1 MLIDTHVHVVS
12 DDHARF
18 PLNPGH
24 ATNPWYETHPCSGP
38 QLRALMAGAGVDRA
52 VLVQGIGAYRFDNS
66 YTLAAAAEAPGVFTS
81 VICTDRSTD
90 DAVAT
95 VEALVRERGARG
107 FRWVTFAEDGRLAEP
122 RALWDALAG
131 LGIPVVATMLAD
143 RLPEFAELVPRLPAV
158 ALALDHCGFADLGR
172 GVPDELAALAAFP
185 NVSLKVS
192 THALHSAAAGG
203 DPADAVAELAARFG
217 GRIMWG
223 SDWSQTHHAP
233 YAEIV
238 EEGRRAA
245 AKLTDDQRAAYF
257 AGAALALWPEL
268 AQT

>member
-12 DDHARF
+12 DDLERF
-18 PLNPGH
+18 PLSPGH

-38 QLRALMAGAGVDRA
+38 ALRALMAEAGVDGA
-52 VLVQGIGAYRFDNS
+52 VLVQGVGAYQFDNS
-66 YTLAAAAEAPGVFTS
+66 YTLAAAAEAPGVLTS
-81 VICTDRSTD
+81 VVCTDRATD

-95 VEALVRERGARG
+95 VEALVRAQGARG
-107 FRWVTFAEDGRLAEP
+107 YRWVTFAENGQLAEP
-122 RALWDALAG
+122 RALWDALSR
-131 LGIPVVATMLAD
+131 LSVPVVATMLAD
-143 RLPEFAELVPRLPAV
+143 RLVEFAELVPRLPAIG
-158 ALALDHCGFADLGR
+158 LALDHCGFADLSR

-185 NVSLKVS
+185 NVFLKAS

-203 DPADAVAELAARFG
+203 DPADAVAELLARFD
-217 GRIMWG
+217 GRVMWG

-245 AKLTDDQRAAYF
+245 AKCSDDQRAAYS
-257 AGAALALWPEL
+257 AGAALTLWPEL
-268 AQT
+268 A